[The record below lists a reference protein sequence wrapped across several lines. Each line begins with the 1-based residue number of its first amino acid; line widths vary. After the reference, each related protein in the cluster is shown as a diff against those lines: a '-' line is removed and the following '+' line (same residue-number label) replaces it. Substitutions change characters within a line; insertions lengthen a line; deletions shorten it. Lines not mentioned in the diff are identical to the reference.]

1 MVGTPSIVDVNVT
14 DDRTASYTFEVT
26 LYPEVTLGQYKG
38 LEAERKDESVSDEDV
53 DNELNSVRKRNARM
67 IDIDD
72 RAAEMGD
79 TVDIDFW
86 TVTLT
91 VSVST
96 AARPRATLSSSAPI
110 LLFPALR
117 IRLSA

>member
-1 MVGTPSIVDVNVT
+1 MKLPFT
-14 DDRTASYTFEVT
+14 
-26 LYPEVTLGQYKG
+26 PEVTLGQYKG
-38 LEAERKDESVSDEDV
+38 LEAEHKDESVSDEDV

-72 RAAEMGD
+72 RAAELGD
-79 TVDIDFW
+79 TVDIDFDGYLDGERFDGGKAEGYSLELGP
-86 TVTLT
+86 T
-91 VSVST
+91 
-96 AARPRATLSSSAPI
+96 